1 MGFAASIK
9 EMKKLVFIILIL
21 CSIQFAVAQEK
32 PLTQTEYVKLLY
44 SLQKTP
50 AIKAN
55 IIEALRKR
63 GIDFVLTDG
72 LRGLTRSKG
81 ANDDELKRALE
92 EADRRRLDP
101 VATKLPTTTET
112 NAILEKTRFNTRQAL
127 GDMPDFVV
135 KQLITRSDAYAGTGN
150 WKPYDNLV
158 IAVSYSTEK
167 GEQYKVLAKNG
178 APVTDTAK
186 TNNYSG
192 LDGATSGGEFVEDLK
207 KIFEP
212 TSKTKFDLLTTDVI
226 RGRRTVVYDY
236 EIDIENNKDGGVGLK
251 GPTYQHT
258 PAGEKGKI
266 WIDRDAFRVLKIEY
280 NLTDIEPTFPVKA
293 VTKSIDYDM
302 VEIAGYKYLL
312 PTLSDFRG
320 TVESGKQRFESRN
333 VIRFRNYQKYGT
345 DVVILDDDVKPEP
358 ETEPEVKKPD

>member
-1 MGFAASIK
+1 
-9 EMKKLVFIILIL
+9 MKKTVLALIL
-21 CSIQFAVAQEK
+21 LCLVQAVFAQQK
-32 PLTQTEYVKLLY
+32 PLTQAEYVKMLY

-50 AIKAN
+50 AVKPD

-92 EADRRRLDP
+92 EADRRRVDP
-101 VATKLPTTTET
+101 VATKLPSTGET
-112 NAILEKTRFNTRQAL
+112 NQILEKTRFNTRQAL

-158 IAVSYSTEK
+158 IAVSYSTDK

-178 APVTDTAK
+178 APVTDSVTA
-186 TNNYSG
+186 NSYSG

-212 TSKTKFDLLTTDVI
+212 TSKTKFDLLTTDLV
-226 RGRRTVVYDY
+226 RGRRTVVYEY
-236 EIDIENNKDGGVGLK
+236 EIAIENNKDGGVGLK
-251 GPTYQHT
+251 GSSYQTT
-258 PAGEKGKI
+258 PAGEKGRI
-266 WIDRDAFRVLKIEY
+266 WVDRDDFRVLKIEY
-280 NLTDIEPTFPVKA
+280 KLTDIEPTFPVKA

-302 VEIAGYKYLL
+302 VEIAGEKYLL

-320 TVESGKQRFESRN
+320 TVENGKQRFESRN
-333 VIRFRNYQKYGT
+333 LIRFRNYQKYGT
-345 DVVILDDDVKPEP
+345 EVVIRDDDVEP
-358 ETEPEVKKPD
+358 EPEVKKPN